1 MSLMKLRPDE
11 TQCWGLAVGFVLLTG
26 YVDFHSDE
34 VQLPALLLLVFAFL
48 LGFVQPKGAWRW
60 ALAVGTGVPLV
71 RLIGITLGYAAP
83 YPTDSSIVFLP
94 IVVALAGAYSGAL
107 IRNLVA

>member
-1 MSLMKLRPDE
+1 MDIGKMTPDE
-11 TQCWGLAVGFVLLTG
+11 KLCWALAIGFGLLTG

-48 LGFVQPKGAWRW
+48 LGFAQPKGAWRW
-60 ALAVGTGVPLV
+60 AVVVGTGVPLA

-94 IVVALAGAYSGAL
+94 VIVALAGAYSGAL
-107 IRNLVA
+107 IRNLLA